1 MTAADRI
8 DQLRREIR
16 RHEELYY
23 VHAQPEI
30 ADVEFDA
37 LMNELRAL
45 EAEHPELVTPDS
57 PTQRVGG
64 RPAEGFVTV
73 VHAVPM
79 LSLDN
84 SYDEADLRAFDERV
98 RKGLGGVSTPS
109 YVCEL
114 KIDGLSISL
123 TYEDGKLV
131 RGATRGDG
139 VRGEDVTFN
148 VRTIRAI
155 PLTLKHGPT
164 GRVEI
169 RGEVYFPRKAFERLN
184 AEREEREE
192 PLFANPRNAAA
203 GTMRTLDPTQVSK
216 RGLSAWLYQVVAG
229 QGDAGAEAPA
239 LRTGHA
245 PALHTDAH
253 ALRTHAPAR
262 GDTERRDFSPG
273 DMATH
278 AAMLRALKA
287 WGCPV
292 EPHWHE
298 VDGIDGLLAF
308 CETWREKR
316 HSLPFETDGV
326 VVKLNDLAMRERL
339 GTTSKFPRWATAFK
353 YPAQQATTLLKQIE
367 VNIGRTGAATPYA
380 VLEPVQVAGST
391 ISLATLHN
399 PEDLARKDI
408 REGDTVIVEKAGDVI
423 PRVVGPVLAKRPPHS
438 RPWVMPTHCPV
449 CHSRLHKVEDEVVW
463 RCENSSCPARLMRS
477 LDHFVSRGAMNIEGL
492 GEVLIR
498 QLVEK
503 GLVKDAADIYH
514 LTAETLEDLE
524 RMGKKSAAKLMG
536 QIERSKANEVWRLLN
551 ALGIRH
557 VGERGAQVLADHFGS
572 VEAMEAAPVEELQE
586 VHEVGP
592 VMAASVRSWFDE
604 PRNRRLV
611 ERLREAG
618 VRTVGERKS
627 VPRGPQPLAGKSFV
641 ITGTL
646 DSMSREDAAARLEA
660 LGGKVTGS
668 VSRKTSYLIVG
679 AEPGSKL
686 EKARALGV
694 PTLEEAEFLGLI
706 MGES

>member
-8 DQLRREIR
+8 ERLRQEIR

-37 LMNELRAL
+37 LMNELRVL

-84 SYDEADLRAFDERV
+84 SYDEGDLRAFDERV
-98 RKGLGGVSTPS
+98 RKGLGGASTPS

-123 TYEDGKLV
+123 TYDHGKLV

-184 AEREEREE
+184 AEREEQEE

-216 RGLSAWLYQVVAG
+216 RGLSAWLYQVVRVRD
-229 QGDAGAEAPA
+229 DAGAEAPA
-239 LRTGHA
+239 LRTEA
-245 PALHTDAH
+245 P
-253 ALRTHAPAR
+253 ALRTHAPVR
-262 GDTERRDFSPG
+262 EGTDRRDFSPG

-278 AAMLRALKA
+278 TAMLRALKE

-298 VDGIDGLLAF
+298 VDGIDDVLAF

-326 VVKLNDLAMRERL
+326 VVKLNDLALRDRL

-423 PRVVGPVLAKRPPHS
+423 PRVVGPVLAKRPHHS

-449 CHSRLHKVEDEVVW
+449 CHSRLHKAEDEVVW

-572 VEAMEAAPVEELQE
+572 VEAIEAAPVEELQE

-627 VPRGPQPLAGKSFV
+627 TPRGPQPLAGKSFV

>member
-1 MTAADRI
+1 MSADRI
-8 DQLRREIR
+8 EALRREIR

-30 ADVEFDA
+30 SDAEFDA

-45 EAEHPELVTPDS
+45 EAAHPELVSPDS

-64 RPAEGFVTV
+64 RPAEGFATV
-73 VHAVPM
+73 EHALPM

-84 SYDEADLRAFDERV
+84 TYDEADLRAFDERV
-98 RKGLGGVSTPS
+98 RKGLGGAATPA

-123 TYEDGKLV
+123 TYEDGRLV

-139 VRGEDVTFN
+139 VRGEDVTAN

-155 PLTLKHGPT
+155 PLRLRHGSP
-164 GRVEI
+164 GRIEI

-184 AEREEREE
+184 AEREEQGE

-203 GTMRTLDPTQVSK
+203 GTMRTLDPTQVSR
-216 RGLSAWLYQVVAG
+216 RGLAAWLYQVVHVRG
-229 QGDAGAEAPA
+229 AGASEAVGEA
-239 LRTGHA
+239 GKRHA
-245 PALHTDAH
+245 GPDGQADDVGL
-253 ALRTHAPAR
+253 
-262 GDTERRDFSPG
+262 
-273 DMATH
+273 ATH
-278 AAMLRALKA
+278 AGMLKTLRA

-298 VDGIDGLLAF
+298 ADGIEGVLAF
-308 CETWREKR
+308 CETWRDKR
-316 HSLPFETDGV
+316 HTLPFETDGV
-326 VVKLNDLAMRERL
+326 VVKLNDLALRERL

-353 YPAQQATTLLKQIE
+353 YPAQQVTTLLKQIE

-408 REGDTVIVEKAGDVI
+408 RVGDTVIVEKAGDVI
-423 PRVVGPVLAKRPPHS
+423 PRVVGPVLAKRPADS
-438 RPWVMPTHCPV
+438 TPWVMPADCPV
-449 CHSRLHKVEDEVVW
+449 CHSRLHKADDEVVW

-477 LDHFVSRGAMNIEGL
+477 LDHFVSRNAMNIEGL
-492 GEVLIR
+492 GEALIR
-498 QLVEK
+498 QLVDT
-503 GLVKDAADIYH
+503 GLVQDAADIYH
-514 LTAETLEDLE
+514 LTAATLEELE
-524 RMGKKSAAKLMG
+524 RMGKKSAAKLME
-536 QIERSKANEVWRLLN
+536 QIARSKQNEVWRLLN

-572 VEAMEAAPVEELQE
+572 VEAIEAAPVEELQE

-592 VMAASVRSWFDE
+592 VMAESVRSWFDE
-604 PRNRRLV
+604 PRNGTLV
-611 ERLREAG
+611 QRLREAG
-618 VRTVGERKS
+618 VRTVGERK
-627 VPRGPQPLAGKSFV
+627 VAPKGPRPLAGQTFV
-641 ITGTL
+641 LTGTL
-646 DSMSREDAAARLEA
+646 ASMSREDAAARLQA

-668 VSRKTSYLIVG
+668 VSKKTSYVVVG
-679 AEPGSKL
+679 ADPGSKL
-686 EKARALGV
+686 EKARELGV
-694 PTLEEAEFLGLI
+694 PTLDEAAFLGLI
-706 MGES
+706 MSES